1 MSNKCLKAIFA
12 KNLVTLKKIALI
24 VLIIAFAA
32 RPVYY
37 IGCISYY
44 ELNIDYIINTYCVN
58 TDKPE
63 LKCNGKC
70 HLKTQLN
77 LASTTTGSSD
87 AILLISESFYP
98 VYFQEKADFF
108 LIDFIQYSHS
118 KIDIAYS
125 NLYHFNFISK
135 ALKPPIS

>member
-1 MSNKCLKAIFA
+1 MKKLVALTLLLVLFLSAVRPYFPYLDYAINKEFIA
-12 KNLVTLKKIALI
+12 K
-24 VLIIAFAA
+24 VL
-32 RPVYY
+32 
-37 IGCISYY
+37 CD
-44 ELNIDYIINTYCVN
+44 NIE
-58 TDKPE
+58 KPK